1 MQGLG
6 LLTKRRSQLFYCSAL
21 RHTYIGSDAW
31 CCRSI
36 LLLPQLHLCRNWLNR
51 VRVLFFLMPM
61 HHLVTGGAGFIG
73 SHLIDR
79 LMADPAARVTC
90 LDNLYT
96 GSLDNLNRW
105 LDDQRF
111 SFIEA
116 DVSDPLCLQVDQIWH
131 LACPASPPHCQ
142 SDPITTART
151 CVLGT
156 LNILELAHRSQAR
169 VLFTSTNDVYGDP
182 LVVPQSEAYL
192 GNVNSIGPRAC
203 YDEGKRMAETLCFD
217 YARLHRVSIAVA
229 RIFNT
234 YGPRMNPN
242 DGSVIA
248 NFIGQ
253 ALRGE
258 PLTLYG
264 DGLQTRSFCYVDDLI
279 DGLIALMNCRSQG
292 PVNLGNPQ
300 EITVANLARRVIEMV
315 NPSLSVIHQQRPQD
329 DPERCK
335 PDITRAQFWL
345 DWQPSVP
352 LKSGLLQTISHLRS
366 ALELPASIAA

>member
-1 MQGLG
+1 
-6 LLTKRRSQLFYCSAL
+6 
-21 RHTYIGSDAW
+21 
-31 CCRSI
+31 
-36 LLLPQLHLCRNWLNR
+36 
-51 VRVLFFLMPM
+51 M

-79 LMADPAARVTC
+79 LMADPLAQVTC

-96 GSLDNLNRW
+96 GSLDNLVQW

-111 SFIEA
+111 CFLEA
-116 DVSDPLCLQVDQIWH
+116 DVSDPLSLQVDQIWH
-131 LACPASPPHCQ
+131 LACPASPPHYQ
-142 SDPITTART
+142 SDPIATART
-151 CVLGT
+151 CVFGT
-156 LNILELAHRSQAR
+156 LSILELAHRCHAR
-169 VLFTSTNDVYGDP
+169 VLFASTSEVYGDP

-217 YARLHRVSIAVA
+217 YARCHKVSIAVA

-234 YGPRMNPN
+234 YGPRMNPD
-242 DGSVIA
+242 DGRVVT
-248 NFIGQ
+248 NFIAQ

-264 DGLQTRSFCYVDDLI
+264 DGLQTRSFCYVDDLV
-279 DGLIALMNCRSQG
+279 DGLIALMNSRSQG

-300 EITVANLARRVIEMV
+300 EITVATLARRVIEMV
-315 NPSLSVIHQQRPQD
+315 NPSLHVIHQQRPQD
-329 DPERCK
+329 DPERRK
-335 PDITRAQFWL
+335 PDITRAQSWL

-352 LKSGLLQTISHLRS
+352 LKSGLERTIGHLS
-366 ALELPASIAA
+366 SVLELPTSVAA

>member
-1 MQGLG
+1 
-6 LLTKRRSQLFYCSAL
+6 
-21 RHTYIGSDAW
+21 
-31 CCRSI
+31 
-36 LLLPQLHLCRNWLNR
+36 
-51 VRVLFFLMPM
+51 M

-79 LMADPAARVTC
+79 LMADPAVRVTC

-96 GSLDNLNRW
+96 GSLENLDRW
-105 LDDQRF
+105 LDDDRF

-131 LACPASPPHCQ
+131 LACPASPPHYQ
-142 SDPITTART
+142 SDPIATART
-151 CVLGT
+151 CVFGT
-156 LNILELAHRSQAR
+156 LNILELAHRCQAR
-169 VLFTSTNDVYGDP
+169 VLFASTSEVYGDP
-182 LVVPQSEAYL
+182 LVVPQPETYL

-217 YARLHRVSIAVA
+217 FARCHQVSIAVA

-234 YGPRMNPN
+234 YGPRMNPD
-242 DGSVIA
+242 DGRVVT
-248 NFIGQ
+248 NFIAQ

-264 DGLQTRSFCYVDDLI
+264 DGMQTRSFCYVDDLV
-279 DGLIALMNCRSQG
+279 DGLLALMNSRSQG

-300 EITVANLARRVIEMV
+300 EITVATLARRVIEMV
-315 NPSLSVIHQQRPQD
+315 DPSLHVIHQQRPED
-329 DPERCK
+329 DPERRK
-335 PDITRAQFWL
+335 PDITRAHSWL

-352 LKSGLLQTISHLRS
+352 LGSGLELTINHLRS
-366 ALELPASIAA
+366 VLELTTSIAA